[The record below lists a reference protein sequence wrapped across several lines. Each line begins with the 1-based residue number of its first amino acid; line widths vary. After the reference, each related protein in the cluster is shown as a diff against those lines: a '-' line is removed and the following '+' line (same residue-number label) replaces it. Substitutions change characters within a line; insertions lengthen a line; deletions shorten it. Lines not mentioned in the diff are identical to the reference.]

1 MSASKALVVDPFCF
15 RQFSESESSKSYGG
29 TVFPISIAE
38 VEDIANS
45 RYDESNLQ
53 DGYAPFCK
61 HIFIENDFT
70 DAQVNVL
77 EITPENV
84 HFLRT
89 KYETRN
95 DKEVPV
101 LTRFFPSQLIVT
113 SENPL
118 PKAKYL
124 DLILYSREQIDK
136 ESESMGK
143 DPSGERAPWGIV
155 SIKAQDVD
163 YEIPMTPITAMRNA
177 LGKDEGGSGVPI
189 DHEAYMEA
197 YKFWDKREF
206 NVMLLFHVS

>member
-38 VEDIANS
+38 VEDIVNF

-101 LTRFFPSQLIVT
+101 KRPFS
-113 SENPL
+113 
-118 PKAKYL
+118 
-124 DLILYSREQIDK
+124 K
-136 ESESMGK
+136 ELKSK
-143 DPSGERAPWGIV
+143 I
-155 SIKAQDVD
+155 
-163 YEIPMTPITAMRNA
+163 
-177 LGKDEGGSGVPI
+177 
-189 DHEAYMEA
+189 
-197 YKFWDKREF
+197 
-206 NVMLLFHVS
+206 